1 MNNKTVLIT
10 GAGGAI
16 GAHMLAKV
24 LSDTDWNVIATDSFR
39 HKGDYDRVAEMLK
52 NQPEAKSRVKTI
64 IHDLCAPFSD
74 REILKMGKID
84 YIINL
89 ASLSDVQDSI
99 DNPSPFVI
107 NNMQI
112 IVNMLE
118 LARVVKPEAFIQ
130 FSTDEVYGPDRA
142 NGHGHYEWDVICPSN
157 PYAGS
162 KAAQEA
168 IAIAYWRSY
177 GVPVIITNTMNNFG
191 EMQGV
196 SKFPALIQKK
206 LAKGE
211 KITIHCSHDGEIGS
225 RFYIHSENTADAV
238 LFILNNTRPWLHQPG
253 ELDRPDRYNLV
264 GDAQLSNLE
273 MAQAIADEMGVTMEY
288 ELVNFH
294 DSNPGHDLHYGL
306 KGGKLKSM
314 GWVPPMTFKE
324 SLARNIQWQKEH
336 AEWMA

>member
-1 MNNKTVLIT
+1 MQNKTVLIT

-16 GAHMLAKV
+16 GAHMLSKV

-52 NQPEAKSRVKTI
+52 KQPEHKARIKTV
-64 IHDLCAPFSD
+64 IHDLCAPFTD
-74 REILKMGKID
+74 REIQKFGKID

-99 DNPSPFVI
+99 DNPAPFVI

-118 LARVVKPEAFIQ
+118 LARKVNPESFIQ
-130 FSTDEVYGPDRA
+130 FSTDEVYGPDRSSGY
-142 NGHGHYEWDVICPSN
+142 GHPEWDVICPSN

-177 GVPVIITNTMNNFG
+177 GVPVVITNTMNNFG

-196 SKFPALIQKK
+196 SKFPAMVQKK
-206 LAKGE
+206 LTKGE
-211 KITIHCSHDGEIGS
+211 KVTIHCAASGEIGS

-238 LFILNNTRPWLHQPG
+238 IFILKNTRPWLHKPG

-264 GDAQLSNLE
+264 GDAQLNNLE
-273 MAQAIADEMGVTMEY
+273 MAEAIAELMDLPLDY

-306 KGGKLKSM
+306 KGGKLQSM

-324 SLARNIQWQKEH
+324 SLARNIEWQKENP
-336 AEWMA
+336 EWMA

>member
-1 MNNKTVLIT
+1 MLNKTVLIT

-16 GAHMLAKV
+16 GAHMLAKI
-24 LSDTDWNVIATDSFR
+24 LKDTDWKVIATDSFR
-39 HKGDYDRVAEMLK
+39 HKGEFDRISQILGEFDGLK
-52 NQPEAKSRVKTI
+52 NRLKI
-64 IHDLCAPFSD
+64 ITHDLCAPFTD
-74 REILKMGKID
+74 REVNKMGKID
-84 YIINL
+84 YVINL

-99 DNPSPFVI
+99 DNPAPFVI

-118 LARVVKPEAFIQ
+118 LARKVKPSAFIQ
-130 FSTDEVYGPDRA
+130 FSTDEVYGPDSSK
-142 NGHGHYEWDVICPSN
+142 GHGHPEWDIICPSN

-177 GVPVIITNTMNNFG
+177 GVPVVITNTMNNFG

-196 SKFPALIQKK
+196 SKFPAMVQKK
-206 LAKGE
+206 VANGEKVTIHTSSKGE
-211 KITIHCSHDGEIGS
+211 VGS

-238 LFILNNTRPWLHQPG
+238 LFILQNTIPWSHKPG

-273 MAQAIADEMGVTMEY
+273 MAQAIADEMGVDLDY

-306 KGGKLKSM
+306 LGGKLKSM

-324 SLARNIQWQKEH
+324 SLARNIQWQKENP
-336 AEWMA
+336 EWMA